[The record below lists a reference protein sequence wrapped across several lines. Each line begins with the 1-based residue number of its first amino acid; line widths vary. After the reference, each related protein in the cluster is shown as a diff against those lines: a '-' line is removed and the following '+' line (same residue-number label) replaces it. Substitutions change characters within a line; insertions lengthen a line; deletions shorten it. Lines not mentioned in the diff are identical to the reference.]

1 MKKYFIH
8 SNIKSIF
15 RIIVLFIFV
24 LAPVSNLFPGE
35 GIPEII
41 VYGNEKC
48 GYCRETIA
56 WLEEQNIS
64 FIYRDVEQYGTF
76 QEEMFNKML
85 RAGLPK
91 TAYFPVLDI
100 KGQII
105 MRPKFEDIKKALTG
119 QIIGSDSSKKTR
131 GPLWRPE
138 RKKSLKA
145 DFSVLKNRLNESD
158 LIFYDDGSGNG
169 ITLIKQLKKAGIPFT
184 LKQLNKLSNAA
195 YFDMSSRLSALGY
208 GNVTYFPVI
217 EVRGEM
223 IMKPSLDDVKILLIE
238 MLTD

>member
-1 MKKYFIH
+1 MNNYFL
-8 SNIKSIF
+8 NCYIKSIAVVIMF
-15 RIIVLFIFV
+15 LLFQSGRV
-24 LAPVSNLFPGE
+24 FPHDAV
-35 GIPEII
+35 PDII

-48 GYCRETIA
+48 GYCRETIT
-56 WLEEQNIS
+56 WLQEQKIP
-64 FIYRDVEQYGTF
+64 FIYRDVEMYGTF

-85 RAGLPK
+85 RAGLTK

-119 QIIGSDSSKKTR
+119 EIIGSDSGKKNR

-138 RKKSLKA
+138 RKKPADTDFRRLK
-145 DFSVLKNRLNESD
+145 KKLNKSD
-158 LIFYDDGSGNG
+158 VILYDDGSGSGN
-169 ITLIKQLKKAGIPFT
+169 LLLKQLKKENIPFT
-184 LKQLNKLSNAA
+184 LKQLNKLNNAA
-195 YFDMSSRLSALGY
+195 YFDMSSRLAALGY

-223 IMKPSLDDVKILLIE
+223 IMKPSLDDVKILIIE
-238 MLTD
+238 MIPE